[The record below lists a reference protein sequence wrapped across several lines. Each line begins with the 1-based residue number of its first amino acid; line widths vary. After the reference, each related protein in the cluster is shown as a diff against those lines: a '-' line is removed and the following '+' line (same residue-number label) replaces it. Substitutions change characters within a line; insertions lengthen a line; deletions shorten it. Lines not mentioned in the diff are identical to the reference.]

1 MKGLSRLLWYQPVH
15 HCSVITRSTTAF
27 LTYSLYQA
35 VYRNCV
41 PPGFKYYIYCKEII
55 TQDIVDLI
63 AKKRRELVFN
73 DWRKITKKIAF
84 YEDILHRY
92 TDYKV
97 RVLVVAFEILHL
109 LFCNFLCVF
118 YAEISICSNYIQ
130 WTIGKLSWLIFEQ
143 LVKHCVV

>member
-1 MKGLSRLLWYQPVH
+1 MSASTSLLSDHQEHDCILNIQLVPG
-15 HCSVITRSTTAF
+15 
-27 LTYSLYQA
+27 
-35 VYRNCV
+35 YRNCV
-41 PPGFKYYIYCKEII
+41 PPGFKYCIYCKEII

-63 AKKRRELVFN
+63 AKKGKELVFN

-92 TDYKV
+92 TEYKV

-118 YAEISICSNYIQ
+118 YPEISICSNYIQ
-130 WTIGKLSWLIFEQ
+130 
-143 LVKHCVV
+143 